1 MKTTD
6 LKNKNWRKV
15 KWLITYM
22 TVAVSAVLMS
32 MTVFAD
38 STTAALDS
46 MTNLIDIII
55 LIVRLVGV
63 GFAVFG
69 IYEFATAMASR
80 DASQRGTGIMCS
92 GAGLLMIFGKELLN
106 AIGVTW

>member
-1 MKTTD
+1 MKTID
-6 LKNKNWRKV
+6 LKYKCWRKV
-15 KWLITYM
+15 KWLIIYL

-69 IYEFATAMASR
+69 LSLIH
-80 DASQRGTGIMCS
+80 I
-92 GAGLLMIFGKELLN
+92 
-106 AIGVTW
+106 

>member
-15 KWLITYM
+15 KWLIKYM

-55 LIVRLVGV
+55 LLVRLVGV

-80 DASQRGTGIMCS
+80 DASQRGTGIMCI

>member
-1 MKTTD
+1 MKTID
-6 LKNKNWRKV
+6 LKYKCWRKV

-38 STTAALDS
+38 STTLDS
-46 MTNLIDIII
+46 MTSLIDIIV
-55 LIVRLVGV
+55 LIVRLVGI

-69 IYEFATAMASR
+69 IYEFSTAMASR
-80 DASQRGTGIMCS
+80 DASQRGTGIVCI

-106 AIGVTW
+106 SIGVTW

>member
-38 STTAALDS
+38 STPAALDS
-46 MTNLIDIII
+46 MTN
-55 LIVRLVGV
+55 RC
-63 GFAVFG
+63 
-69 IYEFATAMASR
+69 MASTV
-80 DASQRGTGIMCS
+80 SCGSTGNSHVSVQSNPQQSRQAAQVSGERIFFSMC
-92 GAGLLMIFGKELLN
+92 A
-106 AIGVTW
+106 

>member
-1 MKTTD
+1 MKTID
-6 LKNKNWRKV
+6 LKYKCWRKV
-15 KWLITYM
+15 KWLIIYL

-80 DASQRGTGIMCS
+80 DASQCGTGIMCI

>member
-6 LKNKNWRKV
+6 LKNKNWRNV

-22 TVAVSAVLMS
+22 AVAVSAVLMS

-46 MTNLIDIII
+46 MTNLIDIIV
-55 LIVRLVGV
+55 LIVRLVGI
-63 GFAVFG
+63 GFAIFG
-69 IYEFATAMASR
+69 IYEFSTAMASR
-80 DASQRGTGIMCS
+80 DASQRGTGIVCI

-106 AIGVTW
+106 SIGVTW

>member
-1 MKTTD
+1 MKTID
-6 LKNKNWRKV
+6 LKYKCWRKV
-15 KWLITYM
+15 KWLIIYL

-46 MTNLIDIII
+46 MTNLIDI
-55 LIVRLVGV
+55 
-63 GFAVFG
+63 AVFG

-80 DASQRGTGIMCS
+80 DASQRGTGIMCI

>member
-1 MKTTD
+1 MKTID
-6 LKNKNWRKV
+6 LKYKCWRKV
-15 KWLITYM
+15 KWLIIYL

-80 DASQRGTGIMCS
+80 DASQRGIGIMCI